1 MQSLSH
7 YTEQAARLTLRNRC
21 WINGRFVD
29 AASGACFDSINPATA
44 QVLTGVA
51 RGGAED
57 IDRAV
62 RAARAAFTDGR
73 WSRLSPTARKDTLLR
88 LATLIRENHEEF
100 ALLDTLDMG
109 KPITETM
116 TVDVPGSAHFL
127 QWHAEAIDK
136 IYDEIAPTGGRDIA
150 MIRRMPLGVVGAV
163 VPWNFPLDMAIWK
176 LAPALAAGNSVV
188 LKPAEQSPLSAL
200 RLAELATEAGLP
212 DGVLNVVPGFGEEA
226 GQALGRHEDVDCLV
240 FTGSTDVGKLF
251 MRYAGES
258 NMKPVWLETGGK
270 SPNIIFPDA
279 DLEAAADKAAF
290 GIFFNQGEVC
300 SANSRML
307 VHADIAEDM
316 IEQMRQRA
324 EAIIPGNPLDPAT
337 RMGAMVDARHAARVA
352 EFLASGRATSRLVAG
367 GERLSIGASDAFIQP
382 TVFADVPHDAP
393 IAREEIFGP
402 VLAIQTFRTEDEALS
417 LAHDTPY
424 GLAASVW
431 TRDIGRALDLSER
444 LQVGTVSVNTVD
456 ALSVMTPFGG
466 VKQSGFGRDLSLHS
480 FDKYTALKTVW
491 IQY

>member
-1 MQSLSH
+1 MCS
-7 YTEQAARLTLRNRC
+7 
-21 WINGRFVD
+21 
-29 AASGACFDSINPATA
+29 
-44 QVLTGVA
+44 
-51 RGGAED
+51 
-57 IDRAV
+57 
-62 RAARAAFTDGR
+62 TD
-73 WSRLSPTARKDTLLR
+73 
-88 LATLIRENHEEF
+88 LATQIRGNHEEY
-100 ALLDTLDMG
+100 ALLDTIDMG
-109 KPITETM
+109 KPITETV
-116 TVDVPGSAHFL
+116 TVDVPGSAPFL
-127 QWHAEAIDK
+127 QWRAEAIDK

-316 IEQMRQRA
+316 IERMRQRA